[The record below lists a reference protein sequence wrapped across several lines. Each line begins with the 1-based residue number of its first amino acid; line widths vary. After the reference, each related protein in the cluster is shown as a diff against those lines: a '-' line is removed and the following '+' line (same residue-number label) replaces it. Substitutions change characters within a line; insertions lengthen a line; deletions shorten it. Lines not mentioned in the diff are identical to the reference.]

1 MRGHRV
7 LLRQDG
13 RSYQDPPYADCAQ
26 PGDCHL
32 CDAVDLRQPQPPSG
46 NDLPGRGEGHLL
58 LQPRRSAGK
67 GTRLQ
72 VIRL

>member
-13 RSYQDPPYADCAQ
+13 RSHQDPPHADCAQ

-46 NDLPGRGEGHLL
+46 DDLPGRGEGLL
-58 LQPRRSAGK
+58 SYRKA
-67 GTRLQ
+67 
-72 VIRL
+72 